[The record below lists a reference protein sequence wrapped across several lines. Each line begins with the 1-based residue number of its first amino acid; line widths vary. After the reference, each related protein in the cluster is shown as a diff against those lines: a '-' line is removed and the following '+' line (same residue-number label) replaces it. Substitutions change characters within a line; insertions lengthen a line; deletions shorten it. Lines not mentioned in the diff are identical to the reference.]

1 MIVNNKEKEVLILTS
16 TVLDGLYIVTTS
28 LKCKIDNNKIMR
40 KLFISLM
47 LTLTA
52 FIANAQP
59 SAIAPRDYQQM
70 LKKGIDVDNST
81 YFNVNYFTVNLL

>member
-47 LTLTA
+47 YG
-52 FIANAQP
+52 AQ
-59 SAIAPRDYQQM
+59 
-70 LKKGIDVDNST
+70 NET
-81 YFNVNYFTVNLL
+81 YIED

>member
-1 MIVNNKEKEVLILTS
+1 MIVNNKEKEVLILNS

-52 FIANAQP
+52 FLTIFVQNSANMFYRC
-59 SAIAPRDYQQM
+59 SCR
-70 LKKGIDVDNST
+70 
-81 YFNVNYFTVNLL
+81 